1 MATIETENWDDISS
15 LCSKLWLWLLQSV
28 CQLWDVRDLSL
39 LSQYIAWPVCYGYWT
54 EVSQQTAVTRSGP
67 LWWPGNTGDNHS
79 AISAPC
85 HVIADTQAVVMVFSM
100 RCVEVGG
107 ATLST
112 DWWWLPV
119 PCAVWEKF
127 LPSHRLTLNITA
139 QYTMELKFFSC
150 ESIFINR

>member
-1 MATIETENWDDISS
+1 MIFPRYAPSCGSDCSS
-15 LCSKLWLWLLQSV
+15 LYASCETWEICHCCHNTSPDLFVTDIGLKCLSKL
-28 CQLWDVRDLSL
+28 
-39 LSQYIAWPVCYGYWT
+39 
-54 EVSQQTAVTRSGP
+54 RSHVAAH
-67 LWWPGNTGDNHS
+67 WCPGNTGDNHS